1 MLLCLGSYFNTCKSE
16 IFKTL
21 KGAEKY
27 IMKHADGFVWCD
39 EFETAEW
46 YGNDLDNKKIHIRKK
61 IVTSSE
67 GHGEKMM
74 IDRAEFEKWA
84 KENGKIIIDP
94 MDKYMNTMKIIKLM
108 KKKIKKVGMKVS
120 WILKVNS
127 FRELLNV
134 TIFLMSVWNI
144 ISIFIDIPKVYYLF
158 ISSIIL
164 LTVTLTEARLLCQN
178 VEK

>member
-94 MDKYMNTMKIIKLM
+94 QDKFMNTMKIIELM
-108 KKKIKKVGMKVS
+108 KERNITVYKLSKMINYDRTNLKKILNGEIKEPTISTV
-120 WILKVNS
+120 IAIADALEVN
-127 FRELLNV
+127 
-134 TIFLMSVWNI
+134 
-144 ISIFIDIPKVYYLF
+144 IDEIVIRNK
-158 ISSIIL
+158 
-164 LTVTLTEARLLCQN
+164 
-178 VEK
+178 